1 MKETAYTN
9 ISEQGMVWFREEKIE
24 INFRLNED
32 QWKRQCLLTR
42 RKIHYEPLGDEYR
55 KEEDMLYIFE

>member
-1 MKETAYTN
+1 MNKAWYG
-9 ISEQGMVWFREEKIE
+9 SEKKKIE